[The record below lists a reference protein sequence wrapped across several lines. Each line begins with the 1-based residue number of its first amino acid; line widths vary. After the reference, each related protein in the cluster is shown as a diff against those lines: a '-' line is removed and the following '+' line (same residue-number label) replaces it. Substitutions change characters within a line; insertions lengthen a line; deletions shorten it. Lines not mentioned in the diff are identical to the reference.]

1 MDRSADWMAQAEH
14 MLSAARHLREG
25 GFSDGACFQSQQAAL
40 VAIDF
45 FRYTYH
51 TGERDR
57 PIVELLD
64 GLKRAMTVP
73 DGIREAAT
81 DLDRMALLYL
91 DPQSLEDGS
100 LDPRLTVDD
109 ANRAIDESKL
119 VIEFA
124 KGQVA
129 GLGHGARKP

>member
-14 MLSAARHLREG
+14 MLSAARHLKEG

-64 GLKRAMTVP
+64 GLNKELTVP
-73 DGIREAAT
+73 EGILKAAI

-91 DPQSLEDGS
+91 DPHSLDDGS

-109 ANRAIDESKL
+109 ANRAIDESTL
-119 VIEFA
+119 IIEFA
-124 KGQVA
+124 KGQVT
-129 GLGHGARKP
+129 GSVHGARKP